1 MARFFCHVDGV
12 AMQFRLERN
21 VRPSASTRTSAASCE
36 TNRVGSTC
44 MTVRSTAPAV
54 PESFDTADELALRSC
69 SCRNIH
75 LFPGNSLRAA
85 ITLWRLPYQHCC
97 SFLPN
102 LHHIFSPSLRFYE
115 SNPHP
120 SGVCPF
126 LPLPSTPY

>member
-54 PESFDTADELALRSC
+54 PESFDTADELAIRSC
-69 SCRNIH
+69 SCRNII
-75 LFPGNSLRAA
+75 LFPGHRLRAA
-85 ITLWRLPYQHCC
+85 ITLWRLLYQNCGRY
-97 SFLPN
+97 FPN
-102 LHHIFSPSLRFYE
+102 LQQLVDRK
-115 SNPHP
+115 
-120 SGVCPF
+120 
-126 LPLPSTPY
+126 STRLKSSQ